1 MSYSGSSFLTAT
13 RRTGSLFQYDGIL
26 LTTLANSILYTLC
39 FTTALLS
46 SAVSISILT
55 RMTNASALVLGPA
68 SVVIPFWLCKLCG
81 TVVVQVV
88 DALYVCCVWD
98 ENGEI
103 AEKEGNNGVVLVR
116 KAFGEEEMMKQR
128 NARTDNTA

>member
-1 MSYSGSSFLTAT
+1 MSYSGSSFIAAT

-39 FTTALLS
+39 FTTALLT
-46 SAVSISILT
+46 SAVSTSILS
-55 RMTNASALVLGPA
+55 RMTNASVLVLGPA
-68 SVVIPFWLCKLCG
+68 SVVVPFWLCKLCG

-98 ENGEI
+98 ENGEVG
-103 AEKEGNNGVVLVR
+103 KEGNEVDIVR
-116 KAFGEEEMMKQR
+116 KAFGEEEVLKQR
-128 NARTDNTA
+128 NARVNGTV